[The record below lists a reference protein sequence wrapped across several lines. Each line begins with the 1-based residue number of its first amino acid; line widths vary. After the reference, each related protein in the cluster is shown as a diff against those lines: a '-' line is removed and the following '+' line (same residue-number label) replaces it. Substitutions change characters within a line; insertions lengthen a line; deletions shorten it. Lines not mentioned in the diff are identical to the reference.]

1 MPDFIILGSGPAGM
15 AAALRAAQL
24 GQKVC
29 LIEQE
34 SLGGVCLNKGCIP
47 TKVLLRSAGV
57 FSVIKRSR
65 DWGIDVQGASF
76 DFARIQ
82 QRKNR
87 VVDALRKGMQGLT
100 GDSGV
105 EVVSGRGRLA
115 GRNEVEVALT
125 KGGVRSL
132 KAGRVIIA
140 TGSYPTSP
148 AALHVDGH
156 RVITSDHALG
166 LESIPK
172 SIIIIGGGYI
182 GCEFGY
188 LFNEF
193 GAEVTIV
200 ERLGQ
205 LLNNIDADIGN
216 ALAKEFTRSGIR
228 VITGKPVDGLG
239 KDGDGVSVH
248 VAGETLRA
256 EKAMVCAGRAPN
268 TDNLGLE
275 EAGINTDPRG
285 YVEIDEH
292 CRASGRTSE
301 PDIYIYAA
309 GDVTDRGQLAN
320 VAHRQGVVAVES
332 ALGLDSVVD
341 YRVIPYCVFSQPEV
355 AAVGI
360 AEREAKE
367 AGLDIRAETI
377 EFRQLGKAWVS
388 ADTGG
393 IMKLTVETSSN
404 KVLGVCILG
413 PYASFLIGEA
423 ALAVKAGMS
432 LEDLAGSMPVHP
444 TFSEALV
451 EVARKALESWRT
463 RDSKKT

>member
-1 MPDFIILGSGPAGM
+1 
-15 AAALRAAQL
+15 
-24 GQKVC
+24 
-29 LIEQE
+29 
-34 SLGGVCLNKGCIP
+34 
-47 TKVLLRSAGV
+47 
-57 FSVIKRSR
+57 VINRSR

-76 DFARIQ
+76 DFARVQ

-87 VVDALRKGMQGLT
+87 VVDALRKGMQDLA

-105 EVVSGRGRLA
+105 EVVSGRGRLT
-115 GRNEVEVALT
+115 GRDEVEVALPG
-125 KGGVRSL
+125 GGVRSL

-200 ERLGQ
+200 EGLGQ

-228 VITGKPVDGLG
+228 VITGRPVDDLE

-268 TDNLGLE
+268 TGNLGLE

-285 YVEIDEH
+285 FIEIDGH

-309 GDVTDRGQLAN
+309 GDVTNRGQLAN

-341 YRVIPYCVFSQPEV
+341 YRVIPYCVFTQPEV

-367 AGLDIRAETI
+367 AGLDVRAEMI

-393 IMKLTVETSSN
+393 IMKLTIETSSN

-444 TFSEALV
+444 TFSEAIV
-451 EVARKALESWRT
+451 EVARKALESRRT
-463 RDSKKT
+463 RDSKKIQDRENL